1 MTEDVSQIT
10 LRLKGEI
17 RKFFLK
23 FQKDLGFQT
32 DSQTIVFIVG
42 QYMRF
47 IGDEMRIVDLK
58 DAREAL
64 EMKNKLERILLEIES
79 KKFNYY
85 NTKIKDDLIIELK
98 EESLDLQRRLKE
110 LEK

>member
-10 LRLKGEI
+10 LRLKGDI
-17 RKFFLK
+17 REFFLK
-23 FQKDLGFQT
+23 FQKELGFQT
-32 DSQTIVFIVG
+32 DSQTIVFIIG

-64 EMKNKLERILLEIES
+64 EMKNKIEKILVEIES
-79 KKFNYY
+79 KKIDDQGSK
-85 NTKIKDDLIIELK
+85 TKDVLISELK
-98 EESLDLQRRLKE
+98 EESWNLQRQIKD
-110 LEK
+110 LEE